1 MATKKKPIVQGG
13 VDNYLGNQPQV
24 QAPRRWQSG
33 PNKPPT
39 ELAYI
44 TEAEKD
50 LILKTDLHGSLRKGP
65 NIGPSG
71 IMSLDSFGDV
81 GGGGASGG
89 DTEAGGG
96 AMEGRGFSGR
106 GPSESGRD
114 FDRRVANERAALQIA
129 ERQQAERLG
138 YRERADIS
146 RFKSRNRGAGISGIL
161 GALGRGALSIF
172 GGIPGKIMSGIM
184 TAKNWAGNQGSNL
197 WSGVKEFG
205 ARDEEGNPLYP
216 TWESFANRN
225 KVQAIEPI
233 AQDPDLYTDQMKEF
247 RMRNPLDLTNTLPNN
262 LTNNMGVN
270 QNVPSNQELLNF
282 QPYKDGGRIGYR
294 TAGPVLGDD
303 EASENIFE
311 FMQDQNI
318 PFGEMVSNPHPL
330 DALNDFSLEIFNKP
344 YDQLNDEE
352 RGILHDLA
360 NEQAMGE
367 QDQGIASLV

>member
-1 MATKKKPIVQGG
+1 
-13 VDNYLGNQPQV
+13 
-24 QAPRRWQSG
+24 
-33 PNKPPT
+33 
-39 ELAYI
+39 
-44 TEAEKD
+44 
-50 LILKTDLHGSLRKGP
+50 
-65 NIGPSG
+65 
-71 IMSLDSFGDV
+71 
-81 GGGGASGG
+81 
-89 DTEAGGG
+89 
-96 AMEGRGFSGR
+96 
-106 GPSESGRD
+106 
-114 FDRRVANERAALQIA
+114 DRRVANERAALQIA

-294 TAGPVLGDD
+294 YGQGVESLPRDQMQEIEGQTAGP
-303 EASENIFE
+303 AWF
-311 FMQDQNI
+311 
-318 PFGEMVSNPHPL
+318 
-330 DALNDFSLEIFNKP
+330 
-344 YDQLNDEE
+344 EE
-352 RGILHDLA
+352 RLNILMDLGY
-360 NEQAMGE
+360 EYE
-367 QDQGIASLV
+367 L

>member
-1 MATKKKPIVQGG
+1 MAQRKG
-13 VDNYLGNQPQV
+13 VRRGSDRHAGTSSSSKSYGPPGSSSRAS
-24 QAPRRWQSG
+24 APTHSPDRGSHTVG
-33 PNKPPT
+33 PT
-39 ELAYI
+39 EHYQDRIQNIAAQNQR
-44 TEAEKD
+44 TRD
-50 LILKTDLHGSLRKGP
+50 L
-65 NIGPSG
+65 
-71 IMSLDSFGDV
+71 
-81 GGGGASGG
+81 
-89 DTEAGGG
+89 
-96 AMEGRGFSGR
+96 
-106 GPSESGRD
+106 
-114 FDRRVANERAALQIA
+114 
-129 ERQQAERLG
+129 
-138 YRERADIS
+138 
-146 RFKSRNRGAGISGIL
+146 RNRASNQGFHQFLTPRDQVAKKTLGMRLSGL
-161 GALGRGALSIF
+161 GGLFGALGRGALGFF
-172 GGIPGKIMSGIM
+172 GGLPGKALSGIM